1 MGGCGIAKSY
11 CVQMLRQKSKPGLTA
26 YKTISQIH
34 GHAFSLHIEN
44 YIEVLIQIL
53 NEQTAI
59 AEKSIVK

>member
-1 MGGCGIAKSY
+1 
-11 CVQMLRQKSKPGLTA
+11 MLRQKSKPGVTA

-34 GHAFSLHIEN
+34 GHAFSLNSEN
-44 YIEVLIQIL
+44 YIEVPIQIL

>member
-1 MGGCGIAKSY
+1 
-11 CVQMLRQKSKPGLTA
+11 MLRQKSKPGITA